1 MKNNYV
7 QNMIFRLPIIVVVIS
22 VCIFQRQVYDIFI
35 ENAAL
40 CPDDNRQIRIPRRTC
55 MNQRE
60 FSSARNQLFTKSIT
74 KKCIKNMLEKLVIIN
89 SDQNHRC
96 FACVCISTIFLHLFL
111 YPTAQVGEINYP
123 LYISSSLDHFIYA
136 TYLL

>member
-1 MKNNYV
+1 MLALVKSLKRNFSSYAHHGSNEKNNYV

-40 CPDDNRQIRIPRRTC
+40 YPNDNRQIRIPRRTC

-74 KKCIKNMLEKLVIIN
+74 KKCIKNMLRNYKFRPESSL
-89 SDQNHRC
+89 
-96 FACVCISTIFLHLFL
+96 FCVCLHF
-111 YPTAQVGEINYP
+111 N
-123 LYISSSLDHFIYA
+123 HFF
-136 TYLL
+136 